1 MRIAHPFAHTKGS
14 LKAIVCFQAAFFML
28 QTALL
33 NRRPLLS
40 MPLPVFVMMPVRLA
54 FIAVAIQILA
64 VLMVLRVQLQGNVRD
79 AFGLD

>member
-14 LKAIVCFQAAFFML
+14 LKAIVCFQAALFML
-28 QTALL
+28 QTALP

>member
-14 LKAIVCFQAAFFML
+14 RKAIVCFQAALFVL
-28 QTALL
+28 QTALP
-33 NRRPLLS
+33 NRRPLVS

>member
-1 MRIAHPFAHTKGS
+1 
-14 LKAIVCFQAAFFML
+14 ML

-54 FIAVAIQILA
+54 VIAVAIQILA

-79 AFGLD
+79 AFGLH